1 MVRVGFGKSTLNFC
15 YFALK
20 GDSMSDRNSQKPAR
34 AMRRPGGSRSRVAE
48 TVRALIWPIA
58 EELGYFLWD
67 VEYVK
72 EGADMILRVTIDTDE
87 GITIDDCERM
97 TRAIDPV
104 LDEADPIEDSYLLEV
119 SSPGI
124 ERDLT
129 RVEHFEACTGDE
141 VEVRL
146 FAPLDGSK
154 VFRGVLKGL
163 TEEGQ
168 IIIEMG
174 GDDKAFDTA
183 LVSKVKT
190 VFDF

>member
-1 MVRVGFGKSTLNFC
+1 
-15 YFALK
+15 
-20 GDSMSDRNSQKPAR
+20 MSEQNNERKPIR
-34 AMRRPGGSRSRVAE
+34 AVRRPSGSRSRVAE
-48 TVRALIWPIA
+48 TVRELITPVA
-58 EELGYFLWD
+58 DELGYFLWD

-129 RVEHFEACTGDE
+129 RPEHFEVCVGDE

-146 FAPLDGSK
+146 FAPIDGSK
-154 VFRGVLKGL
+154 TWRGVLCGIN
-163 TEEGQ
+163 EAGQ
-168 IIIEMG
+168 IVITVAGEAR
-174 GDDKAFDTA
+174 AFDAAAVAKT
-183 LVSKVKT
+183 KT

>member
-1 MVRVGFGKSTLNFC
+1 
-15 YFALK
+15 
-20 GDSMSDRNSQKPAR
+20 MSDRNSQKPAR